1 MAGVPAKR
9 RRTKDAQRTPGK
21 GHTERALA
29 DALFRA
35 RQQGTASVFQ
45 LCRFSLKQ
53 RLDAR
58 ASNQIVGIAEFTAM
72 R

>member
-1 MAGVPAKR
+1 VPWP
-9 RRTKDAQRTPGK
+9 TPFTGRGYK
-21 GHTERALA
+21 AL
-29 DALFRA
+29 LLYIK
-35 RQQGTASVFQ
+35 
-45 LCRFSLKQ
+45 LCRFSAKQ